1 MTKKA
6 LKNKVEKLVVT
17 KMKKGKVAPS
27 QSPVDEAMKAA
38 SIAITGEDV
47 TETHPEPSPDLQPE
61 SFDLQ
66 PESFDAAE
74 TKAIE
79 VAFQPPQPE
88 PVTVVQAQT
97 PRSELTITDEWSDVQ
112 GQKEDLEKEAKA
124 AATAYRDRIKTLE
137 SKISDLHDE
146 YVNACCDEVIDYKEG
161 VANYVHRRTGKI
173 VRTRPLAGD
182 DRQAELPFGK
192 LTPPPVDMKVTR
204 DGHPYVVVKADADGV
219 TLEDQEDPSQVL
231 CLTLEDYYK

>member
-6 LKNKVEKLVVT
+6 LKNKVNPVVVT
-17 KMKKGKVAPS
+17 KPKRGKAAPI
-27 QSPVDEAMKAA
+27 QSPVEEAMKEA

-61 SFDLQ
+61 SFD
-66 PESFDAAE
+66 AAE

-79 VAFQPPQPE
+79 VAFQPPK
-88 PVTVVQAQT
+88 T

-124 AATAYRDRIKTLE
+124 AATAYRDKIKTLE

-146 YVNACCDEVIDYKEG
+146 YVNACCDEVIDYDAG

-231 CLTLEDYYK
+231 CLTLEEYYK